1 MKNSD
6 SFPIFNPNHSYKMNF
21 EEIIEYL
28 NQKKYYPIYFLTGDE
43 PYFADKICDFI
54 EDKILQEHEKAFNQT
69 ILYGKD
75 VDAAQIISVAK
86 RYPMMSE
93 FQVVIVREAQNIKN
107 IDDLVYYASN
117 PMKTTILVL
126 NYKYKKLDKRKKLYK
141 EIEKNGVLF
150 ESKKLYE
157 DKIPAW
163 ITKYLKEKGYEIQ
176 PTAALLLT
184 DFLGSDLQ
192 KIVLELEKLIIIVAD
207 GKKVITTTHIE
218 ENIGISKDYNNI
230 ELQKALVQ
238 KEALKVFRI
247 VDYFD
252 HNEKNNPFSV
262 TIASLYFFFSKV
274 LMYSFLQDKSKQS
287 ITEQLQIAPYFIAD
301 YQQAAKVFPPSKT
314 VPIISI
320 LREYDLK
327 SKGSGNLSTS
337 SGDLLKELVYKI
349 LSL

>member
-1 MKNSD
+1 MS
-6 SFPIFNPNHSYKMNF
+6 F
-21 EEIIEYL
+21 EEIIASL
-28 NQKKYYPIYFLTGDE
+28 NQKKYSTVYFLMGDE
-43 PYFADKICDFI
+43 PYFSDRICEFV
-54 EDKILQEHEKAFNQT
+54 EHRVLQESEKAFNLT

-75 VDAAQIISVAK
+75 VDAAQIINASR

-93 FQVVIVREAQNIKN
+93 YQVVIVREAQNIKN
-107 IDDLVYYASN
+107 IDDLVYYVSN
-117 PMKTTILVL
+117 PLKTTLLVL

-163 ITKYLKEKGYEIQ
+163 ITKYLKEKGFDIQ

-192 KIVLELEKLIIIVAD
+192 KIVLELDKLMIIVGE
-207 GKKVITTTHIE
+207 GKKQITTNHIE
-218 ENIGISKDYNNI
+218 ENIGISKEFNNI

-238 KEALKVFRI
+238 KDALKVFRI

-274 LMYSFLQDKSKQS
+274 LMYSLLQDKSKQS
-287 ITEQLQIAPYFIAD
+287 VAEQLQISPFFIAD
-301 YQQAAKVFPPSKT
+301 YQQAAKVYPPAKA
-314 VPIISI
+314 VPIISF

-327 SKGSGNLSTS
+327 SKGSGSLSATT
-337 SGDLLKELVYKI
+337 GDLLRELVYKI
-349 LSL
+349 LSA

>member
-1 MKNSD
+1 MT
-6 SFPIFNPNHSYKMNF
+6 F
-21 EEIIEYL
+21 EEIIASL
-28 NQKKYYPIYFLTGDE
+28 NQKKYAPIYFLMGDE
-43 PYFADKICDFI
+43 PYFADRICDFV
-54 EDKILQEHEKAFNQT
+54 ESRVLLDSEKPFNQT

-75 VDAAQIISVAK
+75 VDAAQVTNAAR

-93 FQVVIVREAQNIKN
+93 YQVVIVREAQNIKN

-117 PMKTTILVL
+117 PLKTTILVL

-141 EIEKNGVLF
+141 EVEKNGVLF

-163 ITKYLKEKGYEIQ
+163 ITKYLKEKGYDIQ

-192 KIVLELEKLIIIVAD
+192 KIVLELDKLMIIVSDHKKLI
-207 GKKVITTTHIE
+207 TPNHIE
-218 ENIGISKDYNNI
+218 ENIGISKEFNNI

-238 KEALKVFRI
+238 KDALKVFRI

-274 LMYSFLQDKSKQS
+274 LMYSLLQDKSKQAVA
-287 ITEQLQIAPYFIAD
+287 EQLQISPFFISD
-301 YQQAAKVFPPSKT
+301 YQHAARVYPPAKT
-314 VPIISI
+314 VPIISY

-327 SKGSGNLSTS
+327 SKGAGNLSAS
-337 SGDLLKELVYKI
+337 SGDLLRELAYRI
-349 LSL
+349 LNV

>member
-1 MKNSD
+1 MKNND
-6 SFPIFNPNHSYKMNF
+6 SFSIFNPNHSTKMSF
-21 EEIIEYL
+21 EEIISSL
-28 NQKKYYPIYFLTGDE
+28 NQKKYSPVYFLMGDE
-43 PYFADKICDFI
+43 PYFADRICDFI
-54 EDKILQEHEKAFNQT
+54 ESRILPDHEKAFNQT

-75 VDAAQIISVAK
+75 VDAGQVTNYAR

-93 FQVVIVREAQNIKN
+93 YQVVIVREAQNIKN
-107 IDDLVYYASN
+107 IDDLVFYVSK
-117 PMKTTILVL
+117 PLKSTILVL

-141 EIEKNGVLF
+141 ELEKNGVLF

-157 DKIPAW
+157 DKIPGW
-163 ITKYLKEKGYEIQ
+163 ITKFLKEKGYDIH

-192 KIVLELEKLIIIVAD
+192 KIVLELDKLMIIVGD
-207 GKKVITTTHIE
+207 GEKQITPAHIE
-218 ENIGISKDYNNI
+218 ENIGISKEFNNI

-238 KEALKVFRI
+238 KDALKVYRI

-262 TIASLYFFFSKV
+262 TIASLYFFFNKV
-274 LMYSFLQDKSKQS
+274 LMYSLLQDKSKQ
-287 ITEQLQIAPYFIAD
+287 TVAEQLQISPFFIAD
-301 YQQAAKVFPPSKT
+301 YQKAAKTYPPVKT
-314 VPIISI
+314 VPIISF

-327 SKGSGNLSTS
+327 SKGSGNLSAS

-349 LSL
+349 MNV